1 MNEFVRN
8 LAERVRSGNL
18 ASTKF
23 VRWGERKDMD
33 GRCLRGRNPKVHPQ
47 RPHGRRPEEMRRVNS
62 LRQTDR
68 QKNGFAYTTRHVYYA
83 MPRRLG
89 PSHPDTNARCAVMMT
104 IRPYKPRDSAR
115 SALLTAVR
123 SQRSGLAVH
132 PPRAHTAL
140 RPLTGAVKYAWGA
153 LAR

>member
-1 MNEFVRN
+1 MVSY
-8 LAERVRSGNL
+8 LYCS
-18 ASTKF
+18 
-23 VRWGERKDMD
+23 
-33 GRCLRGRNPKVHPQ
+33 
-47 RPHGRRPEEMRRVNS
+47 
-62 LRQTDR
+62 
-68 QKNGFAYTTRHVYYA
+68 TRHVYYA
-83 MPRRLG
+83 MPRSLG

-104 IRPYKPRDSAR
+104 IRPYKPRGSAR